1 MLARKAFSDDPSA
14 RVVDVGRGG
23 SCLRSALNA
32 EHVNTHALLLLYLM
46 PVANRSDVDPNTVQA
61 VEALSD
67 VQNRLITPGSAEP
80 LNKDALALIYSTVAA
95 IRFGAG

>member
-14 RVVDVGRGG
+14 LVVDADRGA
-23 SCLRSALNA
+23 SCLRSALDA
-32 EHVNTHALLLLYLM
+32 EHVNTHAHLLLYLM
-46 PVANRSDVDPNTVQA
+46 PVANSSDVDPNTVQA

-67 VQNRLITPGSAEP
+67 VQNRLVTPASAEP
-80 LNKDALALIYSTVAA
+80 FNKDSLALIYSTVAA

>member
-1 MLARKAFSDDPSA
+1 MLARKAFSDDPSPH
-14 RVVDVGRGG
+14 VVDAGRRG
-23 SCLRSALNA
+23 SCLRSALDT

-46 PVANRSDVDPNTVQA
+46 PVANGSDVDPNMVQA

-67 VQNRLITPGSAEP
+67 VQNRLITPASAEP
-80 LNKDALALIYSTVAA
+80 FNKDSLALIYSTVAA

>member
-1 MLARKAFSDDPSA
+1 MLARKAFSDDPTA
-14 RVVDVGRGG
+14 AVVDVDPGAP
-23 SCLRSALNA
+23 CLRSALDA

-67 VQNRLITPGSAEP
+67 VQNRLITPTSTEP
-80 LNKDALALIYSTVAA
+80 FNKDSLALIYSTVAA
-95 IRFGAG
+95 IRFGAR

>member
-1 MLARKAFSDDPSA
+1 MLARKAFSDDPA
-14 RVVDVGRGG
+14 APVVDVDRRG
-23 SCLRSALNA
+23 SCLRSALDT

-46 PVANRSDVDPNTVQA
+46 PVANGSDVDPNTVQA

-67 VQNRLITPGSAEP
+67 VQNRLITPASAEP
-80 LNKDALALIYSTVAA
+80 FNKDSLALIYSTVAA